1 MSAPG
6 ELVAVLGPWMDH
18 WRLVADGKPFCTRFG
33 SRLAPV
39 RRDGVPAMLKVAGGE
54 EESRG
59 AAVMAWWAGVGA
71 ARVLAH
77 EGDAILLERAGG
89 ERSLAAMSRSGEDD
103 AAMRVLCR
111 AAEALHA
118 PRPGWPPSTLVP
130 LERWFQALAPAAESH
145 GGVFRQSLNASRA
158 LLAAPAQSVVLH
170 GDLHHDNVLDG
181 GDRGWLAID
190 PKGLIGEPGFDYANM
205 LCNPGID
212 VAGAEGRLGARVAI
226 ASAESGI
233 EPRRLLRWLLAY
245 AGLSAAWTL
254 GDGGD
259 ASQALAMARLAAKA
273 LA

>member
-1 MSAPG
+1 MSAHG
-6 ELVAVLGPWMDH
+6 EPSAVLAPWMSR
-18 WRLVADGKPFCTRFG
+18 WRLVADGESFCTRFG

-39 RRDGVPAMLKVAGGE
+39 HRDGVPAMLKVAGGE

-77 EGDAILLERAGG
+77 EGDAILLERACG
-89 ERSLAAMSRSGEDD
+89 ERSLAAMSRSGEDA
-103 AAMRVLCR
+103 AAMRILCR
-111 AAEALHA
+111 AAKALHA
-118 PRPGWPPSTLVP
+118 PRRGRPPSTLVP

-145 GGVFRQSLNASRA
+145 GGVLRQSLSASRA
-158 LLAAPAQSVVLH
+158 LLAGPVESVVLH

-254 GDGGD
+254 GVGDD
-259 ASQALAMARLAAKA
+259 ASQALAMAEMAAKA